1 MTVDEIKIKYS
12 MREIVERYG
21 LHINKAGFISC
32 PFHIGDNSPSMKIYP
47 KDFYCHACHVGG
59 DIFTFVQKMD
69 NLSFKEAFQLLGGNY
84 EQSFSARY
92 KADKAKRERQ
102 KELEYQNRKK
112 KELELN
118 QTLIGVYRKY
128 LDRFEPL
135 SDEWTECYN
144 ALQFELYR
152 NGYLTEK
159 R

>member
-1 MTVDEIKIKYS
+1 MTVDEIKRQYS

-21 LHINKAGFISC
+21 FRINRAGFIHC
-32 PFHIGDNSPSMKIYP
+32 PFHMGDNTPSMKIY
-47 KDFYCHACHVGG
+47 KNSYYCHACHTNG
-59 DIFTFVQKMD
+59 DIFTFVQKID
-69 NLSFKEAFQLLGGNY
+69 NLSFKEAFQVLGGSY

-92 KADKAKRERQ
+92 KADKAKKERQ

-128 LDRFEPL
+128 LDKFEPL
-135 SDEWTECYN
+135 SDGWTECYN

-152 NGYLTEK
+152 NEYLTEK